1 MASLFAPLLAWAA
14 SLRRPRE
21 VAASPPCAP
30 DGSVLYAIGDVH
42 GERQLLDG
50 LLNDIVEDARR
61 HEGLSP
67 VAVFLGDYVDRGP
80 DSRGVIDRLL
90 DDPLPGFTVRFLK
103 GNHEEAMLGFI
114 DNPAASMDW
123 LRFGGAETLGSY
135 GVRASVA
142 VADAARCRILRDLL
156 GTRLPDEHLDFL
168 RRLENWVAYG
178 DYAFVHAG
186 IRPHRKLADQDP
198 RDLLWIRNPFLESV
212 ARHEKVIVHGHTI
225 VESPEICHNRIGIDT
240 GAYAT
245 GRLTA
250 AVLSGRSVRFLQ
262 SRG

>member
-1 MASLFAPLLAWAA
+1 MASLFAPLLAWTA

-21 VAASPPCAP
+21 MAASPPCAP
-30 DGSVLYAIGDVH
+30 DDMVLYAIGDVH

-61 HEGLSP
+61 QEGLSP

-80 DSRGVIDRLL
+80 DSRGVIDLLL

-114 DNPAASMDW
+114 DDPAASMDW

-142 VADAARCRILRDLL
+142 VADAGRCRVLRDLL
-156 GTRLPDEHLDFL
+156 GTRMPDEHLDFL
-168 RRLENWVAYG
+168 RRLEPWAAYG

-186 IRPHRKLADQDP
+186 IRPHRKLEDQDP
-198 RDLLWIRNPFLESV
+198 HDLLWIRNPFLESG

-225 VESPEICHNRIGIDT
+225 VDSPEVRHNRIGIDT

-250 AVLSGRSVRFLQ
+250 LVLAGQSVRFLQ
-262 SRG
+262 RQT